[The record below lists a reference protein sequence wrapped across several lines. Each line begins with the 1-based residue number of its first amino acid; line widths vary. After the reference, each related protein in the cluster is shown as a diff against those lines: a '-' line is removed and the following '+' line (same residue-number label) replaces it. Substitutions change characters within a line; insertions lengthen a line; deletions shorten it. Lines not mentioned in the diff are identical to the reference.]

1 MYTLNR
7 LDNSFV
13 GYAYQSF
20 TFPLYR
26 SYLKLLKPKGLIIA
40 IGALVG
46 EQKPVGLA
54 LAEII
59 ADGASANLLSIF
71 VTQNYRN
78 RGIGTAL
85 LTRLEAELGL
95 RGCNNV
101 KLIYTTSN
109 PQATAFERVIQKRN
123 WLSPTPRHLVCK
135 CDHRNLDAPW
145 LDRDYRLP
153 SSFTLFPWKEIT
165 TKERNL
171 LHRQQQTEQWIPPEL
186 VPFRHEDNLE
196 TFNSFGLRYQNEVV
210 GWILTHR
217 LAPDTIRYTCA
228 YIRPDLQKLAQ
239 IICLYQKSIKLH
251 TTRLDIPHG
260 IWTVPFRF
268 KSHVRF
274 ILKRFGPYMDSIEE
288 SRESSK
294 SLTGSLKA
302 EAFNYRRVLL

>member
-1 MYTLNR
+1 MYSLNL

-26 SYLKLLKPKGLIIA
+26 SYLNLLQPKGSIVA
-40 IGALVG
+40 IGALT
-46 EQKPVGLA
+46 ENKEPIGLA
-54 LAEII
+54 LAEIKTNEK
-59 ADGASANLLSIF
+59 SANVLSVF
-71 VTQNYRN
+71 VTSNYRD

-85 LTRLEAELGL
+85 LSRLEQELAK
-95 RGCNNV
+95 RGCMNV
-101 KLIYTTSN
+101 ELTYTTSN
-109 PQATAFERVIQKRN
+109 PLASALERVIQKCN
-123 WLSPTPRHLVCK
+123 WLSPIPRHLVCK

-153 SSFTLFPWKEIT
+153 SSFTLFPWQEIT

-171 LHRQQQTEQWIPPEL
+171 LRKQQQEKSWIPSLL
-186 VPFRHEDNLE
+186 VPFQYEENLE

-228 YIRPDLQKLAQ
+228 YIRPDLQKLAR
-239 IICLYQKSIKLH
+239 IIYLYQKSIKLH
-251 TTRLDIPHG
+251 TTRSDIPHG
-260 IWTVPFRF
+260 IWTVPFKF

-294 SLTGSLKA
+294 SLTTSLQVKA
-302 EAFNYRRVLL
+302 YSDQRVLL